1 MPQSKRS
8 EVGKRRLF
16 LENSDVKKALLG
28 RNRELAALL
37 AILQTATQSL
47 ETEKIL
53 NDTLDKS
60 LEILDFDVGYIRTL
74 DPEKKNL
81 IVRVARGLASPEFL
95 STSFS
100 LDSPDPIVGKTVFKT
115 QKPYIGADIRKDP
128 MFQARTMEKE
138 GVISLAMV
146 PIVSKQ
152 RSMGFIAVGSK
163 KLHKF
168 TQREVRLLLAFSS
181 QLGSALENAQLYDE
195 VNKEKAY
202 IENLVD
208 NAGDAIISTD
218 VEDRILT
225 WNHGAE
231 VIFGY
236 SKEETIGQSLTIL
249 LPSHRAGELEE
260 IRDKVRLA
268 GVIRNLEVSRIRRDG
283 IIIEA
288 SLAVSPIRDKDDNVI
303 GFLHLARDI
312 TEKKRYE
319 QRLKELDQMKSAFV
333 SNVSHELRT
342 PLTAIKASADNMLDR
357 LLGDL
362 NEKQVGYLT
371 RIKSNSDRLARLI
384 NDLLD
389 LSTIEAG
396 KINLRPTNLPLVTL
410 VKEAAESLKPVA
422 TEKLI
427 NLNVVCADSGVI
439 AWADRDKVIQVLMNL
454 IGNALKF
461 TPPRGQ
467 VTVAVKKNDVAWM
480 QISVTDTGPG
490 VPGEEVNKV
499 FGRFYQIDRTGKGTG
514 LGLAISKALVEMH
527 GGKIWLESEVGKGS
541 TFCFTLPAE
550 QPFQLESPATWGVGP
565 RPSEEACKNTKRD
578 T

>member
-16 LENSDVKKALLG
+16 LENSDVKKALVG

-74 DPEKKNL
+74 DPAKKNL
-81 IVRVARGLASPEFL
+81 IVRVARGLSSPAFL
-95 STSFS
+95 STSFP
-100 LDSPDPIVGKTVFKT
+100 LDSPDPIVGKMVFKT
-115 QKPYIGADIRKDP
+115 QKPYISSDIRKDP

-138 GVISLAMV
+138 GVISVAMV
-146 PIVSKQ
+146 PIISKQ
-152 RSMGFIAVGSK
+152 RAMGFIAVGSK
-163 KLHKF
+163 RFHKF
-168 TQREVRLLLAFSS
+168 TQREIRLLLAFSS

-236 SKEETIGQSLTIL
+236 RKEETIGQSLTIL
-249 LPSHRAGELEE
+249 LPSHLGAELEE
-260 IRDKVRLA
+260 IRDKVRLK
-268 GVIRNLEVSRIRRDG
+268 GVLRNLEVRRIRKDG
-283 IIIEA
+283 MILEA

-362 NEKQVGYLT
+362 NEKQTGYLT
-371 RIKSNSDRLARLI
+371 RIKSNTDRLARLI

-396 KINLRPTNLPLVTL
+396 KINLRLMNLPLVAL
-410 VKEAAESLKPVA
+410 VKEAAESLRPVA

-427 NLNVVCADSGVI
+427 QLKVVSADPKAI

-461 TPPRGQ
+461 TPPHGT
-467 VTVAVKKNDVAWM
+467 VTVGVTKNDAAWM
-480 QISVTDTGPG
+480 QISVTDSGPG
-490 VPGEEVNKV
+490 IPAEEVSNV
-499 FGRFYQIDRTGKGTG
+499 FGRFYQIDRAGKQKTQGTG

-527 GGKIWLESEVGKGS
+527 GGKIWVESEVGKGS
-541 TFCFTLPAE
+541 VFYFTLPAE
-550 QPFQLESPATWGVGP
+550 QPSHLESP
-565 RPSEEACKNTKRD
+565 RLEESDRD
-578 T
+578 

>member
-8 EVGKRRLF
+8 EVGNRRPF
-16 LENSDVKKALLG
+16 LENSDVRKALRG

-37 AILQTATQSL
+37 AFLQTATQSL

-81 IVRVARGLASPEFL
+81 IVRVARGLSSPEFL
-95 STSFS
+95 STSFP

-115 QKPYIGADIRKDP
+115 QKPYIGTDIRKDP

-138 GVISLAMV
+138 GVISVAMI

-152 RSMGFIAVGSK
+152 RSMGFLAVGSK

-168 TQREVRLLLAFSS
+168 SEREVRLLLAFSS

-236 SKEETIGQSLTIL
+236 NKEETIGQSLTIL
-249 LPSHRAGELEE
+249 LPSRRAEELVE
-260 IRDKVRLA
+260 IRDKVRLT
-268 GVIRNLEVSRIRRDG
+268 GVIRNLEVRRIRKDG
-283 IIIEA
+283 IVIET

-319 QRLKELDQMKSAFV
+319 HRLKELDQMKSAFV

-362 NEKQVGYLT
+362 NEKQAGYIT

-396 KINLRPTNLPLVTL
+396 KINLRPTNLPMVTL
-410 VKEAAESLKPVA
+410 VKEAAESLRPMA

-427 NLNVVCADSGVI
+427 DLKVVCLDPELI

-454 IGNALKF
+454 MGNALKF
-461 TPPRGQ
+461 TPPRGT
-467 VTVAVKKNDVAWM
+467 VTVVVTKNDASWT

-490 VPGEEVNKV
+490 VPVEEVNKV
-499 FGRFYQIDRTGKGTG
+499 FARFYQVDRTGKGTG

-527 GGKIWLESEVGKGS
+527 GGKIWVESEVGQGS

-550 QPFQLESPATWGVGP
+550 QPFQLESPAT
-565 RPSEEACKNTKRD
+565 
-578 T
+578 

>member
-1 MPQSKRS
+1 MRNSCRNPKRS
-8 EVGKRRLF
+8 EVNKRRAF
-16 LENSDVKKALLG
+16 LEDADVKKALLG
-28 RNRELAALL
+28 RTRELAALL
-37 AILQTATQSL
+37 AISQTATQSL

-74 DPEKKNL
+74 DPGKKNL
-81 IVRVARGLASPEFL
+81 IVRVARGLSSPEFL
-95 STSFS
+95 STSFP

-115 QKPYIGADIRKDP
+115 QKPYIGTDIRKDP

-152 RSMGFIAVGSK
+152 RAMGFIAVGSK

-168 TQREVRLLLAFSS
+168 TQREVRLLVAFSS

-236 SKEETIGQSLTIL
+236 SKEETVGQSLTIL

-260 IRDKVRLA
+260 IRDKVRLT
-268 GVIRNLEVSRIRRDG
+268 GVIRNLEVRRIRKDG

-303 GFLHLARDI
+303 GFLHLARDV

-319 QRLKELDQMKSAFV
+319 QRLKELDKMKSAFV

-357 LLGDL
+357 LIGDL
-362 NEKQVGYLT
+362 NGKQVGYLT

-396 KINLRPTNLPLVTL
+396 KIDLRPANLPLITL
-410 VKEAAESLKPVA
+410 VKEAAESLRPVA
-422 TEKLI
+422 AEKLI
-427 NLNVVCADSGVI
+427 DLTVMSVDPRVI

-461 TPPRGQ
+461 TPTRGK
-467 VTVAVKKNDVAWM
+467 VTIAVAKNSAAWM

-490 VPGEEVNKV
+490 IPAKEVNKV
-499 FGRFYQIDRTGKGTG
+499 FGRFYQIGQAGAQKTHGTG

-527 GGKIWLESEVGKGS
+527 GGKIWVKSEAGKGS
-541 TFCFTLPAE
+541 TFSFTLPAE
-550 QPFQLESPATWGVGP
+550 QPFQLESPAT
-565 RPSEEACKNTKRD
+565 
-578 T
+578 

>member
-8 EVGKRRLF
+8 EVGGRRDF
-16 LENSDVKKALLG
+16 LEDSDVKKALLG
-28 RNRELAALL
+28 RTRELAALL
-37 AILQTATQSL
+37 AISQTATQSL

-53 NDTLDKS
+53 SDTLDKS

-74 DPEKKNL
+74 DAGKKNL
-81 IVRVARGLASPEFL
+81 IVRVARGLSSPEFL
-95 STSFS
+95 STSFPM
-100 LDSPDPIVGKTVFKT
+100 DSPDPIVGKIVFKT
-115 QKPYIGADIRKDP
+115 QKPYIGTDIRKDP

-152 RSMGFIAVGSK
+152 RAMGFIAVGSK

-168 TQREVRLLLAFSS
+168 TKREVRLLVAFSS

-236 SKEETIGQSLTIL
+236 SKEETVGQSLTIL

-260 IRDKVRLA
+260 IRDKVRIT
-268 GVIRNLEVSRIRRDG
+268 GVIRNLEVRRIRKDG

-303 GFLHLARDI
+303 GFLHLARDV

-319 QRLKELDQMKSAFV
+319 QRLKELDKMKSAFV

-357 LLGDL
+357 LIGDL
-362 NEKQVGYLT
+362 NAKQVGYLT

-396 KINLRPTNLPLVTL
+396 KIDLRPANIPLVTL
-410 VKEAAESLKPVA
+410 VKEAAESLRPVA
-422 TEKLI
+422 AEKLI
-427 NLNVVCADSGVI
+427 NLTVMSADPGVI

-461 TPPRGQ
+461 TPTRGE
-467 VTVAVKKNDVAWM
+467 VTVAVAKNSAAWM

-490 VPGEEVNKV
+490 IPAEEVNKV
-499 FGRFYQIDRTGKGTG
+499 FGRFYQIGQAGTQKTQGTG

-527 GGKIWLESEVGKGS
+527 GGKIWVESEAGKGS
-541 TFCFTLPAE
+541 TFSFTLPAE
-550 QPFQLESPATWGVGP
+550 QPFQLESPAT
-565 RPSEEACKNTKRD
+565 
-578 T
+578 

>member
-8 EVGKRRLF
+8 EVNKRRAF
-16 LENSDVKKALLG
+16 LEDADVKKALLG
-28 RNRELAALL
+28 RTREMAALL
-37 AILQTATQSL
+37 AISQTATQSL

-81 IVRVARGLASPEFL
+81 IVRVARGLSSPEFL
-95 STSFS
+95 STSFP
-100 LDSPDPIVGKTVFKT
+100 LDSPDPIVGKIVFKT
-115 QKPYIGADIRKDP
+115 QKPYIGTDIRKDP

-138 GVISLAMV
+138 GVISLVMV

-152 RSMGFIAVGSK
+152 RAMGFIAVGSK

-168 TQREVRLLLAFSS
+168 TKREVRLLVAFSS

-218 VEDRILT
+218 IADRILT

-236 SKEETIGQSLTIL
+236 SKEETVGQSLTIL
-249 LPSHRAGELEE
+249 LPTHRAGELEE
-260 IRDKVRLA
+260 IRDKVRLT
-268 GVIRNLEVSRIRRDG
+268 GVIRNLEVRRIKKDG

-303 GFLHLARDI
+303 GFLHLARDV

-319 QRLKELDQMKSAFV
+319 QRLKELDKMKSAFV

-357 LLGDL
+357 LIGDL
-362 NEKQVGYLT
+362 NGKQVGYLT

-396 KINLRPTNLPLVTL
+396 KIDLRPTNLPLVTL

-422 TEKLI
+422 AEKLI
-427 NLNVVCADSGVI
+427 NLTVMSADPGVI

-461 TPPRGQ
+461 TPTRGK
-467 VTVAVKKNDVAWM
+467 VTIAVAKNSAAWM

-490 VPGEEVNKV
+490 IPAEEVNKV
-499 FGRFYQIDRTGKGTG
+499 FGRFYQIGQAGTPKTQGTG

-527 GGKIWLESEVGKGS
+527 GGKIWVESEAGKGS
-541 TFCFTLPAE
+541 TFSFTLPAE
-550 QPFQLESPATWGVGP
+550 QPFQLESPAT
-565 RPSEEACKNTKRD
+565 
-578 T
+578 

>member
-8 EVGKRRLF
+8 EVNRRRAF
-16 LENSDVKKALLG
+16 LEDADVKKALLG
-28 RNRELAALL
+28 RTRELAALL
-37 AILQTATQSL
+37 AISQTATQSL

-81 IVRVARGLASPEFL
+81 IVRVARGLSSPEFL
-95 STSFS
+95 STSFP
-100 LDSPDPIVGKTVFKT
+100 LDSPDPIVGKIVFKT
-115 QKPYIGADIRKDP
+115 QKPYIGTDIRKDP

-138 GVISLAMV
+138 GVISLVMV

-152 RSMGFIAVGSK
+152 RAMGFIAVGSK

-168 TQREVRLLLAFSS
+168 TKREVRLLVAFSS

-218 VEDRILT
+218 VGDRILT

-236 SKEETIGQSLTIL
+236 SKEETVGQSLTIL

-260 IRDKVRLA
+260 IRDKVRLT
-268 GVIRNLEVSRIRRDG
+268 GVIRNLEVRRIKKDG

-303 GFLHLARDI
+303 GFLHLARDV

-319 QRLKELDQMKSAFV
+319 QRLKELDKMKSAFV

-357 LLGDL
+357 LIGDL
-362 NEKQVGYLT
+362 NGKQVGYLT

-396 KINLRPTNLPLVTL
+396 KIDLRPTNLPLVTL
-410 VKEAAESLKPVA
+410 VKEAAESLRPVA
-422 TEKLI
+422 AEKLI
-427 NLNVVCADSGVI
+427 NLTVMSADPGVI

-461 TPPRGQ
+461 TPARGK
-467 VTVAVKKNDVAWM
+467 VTIAVAKNSAAWM

-490 VPGEEVNKV
+490 IPAEEVNKV
-499 FGRFYQIDRTGKGTG
+499 FGRFYQIGQAGTQKTQGTG

-527 GGKIWLESEVGKGS
+527 GGKIWVESEAGKGS
-541 TFCFTLPAE
+541 TFSFTLPAE
-550 QPFQLESPATWGVGP
+550 QPFQLESPAT
-565 RPSEEACKNTKRD
+565 
-578 T
+578 

>member
-8 EVGKRRLF
+8 EVDGRRAF
-16 LENSDVKKALLG
+16 LEDSDVKKALLG
-28 RNRELAALL
+28 RTRELAALL
-37 AILQTATQSL
+37 AISQTATQSL

-53 NDTLDKS
+53 SDTLDKS

-74 DPEKKNL
+74 DAGKKNL
-81 IVRVARGLASPEFL
+81 IVRVARGLSSPEFL
-95 STSFS
+95 STSFPM
-100 LDSPDPIVGKTVFKT
+100 DSPDPIVGKIVFKT
-115 QKPYIGADIRKDP
+115 QKPYIGTDIRKDP

-152 RSMGFIAVGSK
+152 RAMGFIAVGSK

-168 TQREVRLLLAFSS
+168 TKREVRLLVAFSS

-236 SKEETIGQSLTIL
+236 SKEETVGQSLTIL

-260 IRDKVRLA
+260 IRDKVQIT
-268 GVIRNLEVSRIRRDG
+268 GVIRNLEVRRIRKDG

-303 GFLHLARDI
+303 GFLHLARDV

-319 QRLKELDQMKSAFV
+319 QRLKELDKMKSAFV

-357 LLGDL
+357 LIGDL
-362 NEKQVGYLT
+362 NAKQVGYLT

-396 KINLRPTNLPLVTL
+396 KIDLRPANIPLVTL
-410 VKEAAESLKPVA
+410 VKEAAESLRPVTA
-422 TEKLI
+422 EKLI
-427 NLNVVCADSGVI
+427 NLTVMSADPGVI

-461 TPPRGQ
+461 TPTRGE
-467 VTVAVKKNDVAWM
+467 VTVAVAKNSAAWM

-490 VPGEEVNKV
+490 IPAEEVNKV
-499 FGRFYQIDRTGKGTG
+499 FGRFYQIGQAGTQKTQGTG

-527 GGKIWLESEVGKGS
+527 GGKIWVESEAGKGS
-541 TFCFTLPAE
+541 TFSFTLPAE
-550 QPFQLESPATWGVGP
+550 QPFQLESPAT
-565 RPSEEACKNTKRD
+565 
-578 T
+578 

>member
-8 EVGKRRLF
+8 EVDRRRAF
-16 LENSDVKKALLG
+16 LEDLDVKKALLG
-28 RNRELAALL
+28 RTRELAALL
-37 AILQTATQSL
+37 AISQTATQSL

-74 DPEKKNL
+74 DAEKKNL
-81 IVRVARGLASPEFL
+81 IVRVARGLSSPEFL
-95 STSFS
+95 STSFP
-100 LDSPDPIVGKTVFKT
+100 LDSPDPIVGKIVFKT

-152 RSMGFIAVGSK
+152 RAMGFIAVGSK
-163 KLHKF
+163 KFHKF
-168 TQREVRLLLAFSS
+168 TKREVRLLVAFSS

-236 SKEETIGQSLTIL
+236 SKEETVGQSLTIL

-260 IRDKVRLA
+260 IRDKVRLT
-268 GVIRNLEVSRIRRDG
+268 GVIRNLEVRRIRKDG

-303 GFLHLARDI
+303 GFLHLARDV

-319 QRLKELDQMKSAFV
+319 QRLKELDKMKSAFV

-357 LLGDL
+357 LIGDL
-362 NEKQVGYLT
+362 NGKQVGYLT

-396 KINLRPTNLPLVTL
+396 KIDLRPTKLSLVTL
-410 VKEAAESLKPVA
+410 VKEAAESLRPVA

-427 NLNVVCADSGVI
+427 NLTVMSADPGVI
-439 AWADRDKVIQVLMNL
+439 AWADRDKVIQELMNL

-461 TPPRGQ
+461 TPTRGK
-467 VTVAVKKNDVAWM
+467 VTIAVAKDSAAWM

-490 VPGEEVNKV
+490 IPAEEVNKV
-499 FGRFYQIDRTGKGTG
+499 FGRFYQIGQAGTQKTQGTG

-527 GGKIWLESEVGKGS
+527 GGKIWVESEAGKGS
-541 TFCFTLPAE
+541 TFFFTLPAE
-550 QPFQLESPATWGVGP
+550 QPFQLESPAT
-565 RPSEEACKNTKRD
+565 
-578 T
+578 

>member
-8 EVGKRRLF
+8 EVDRRRAF
-16 LENSDVKKALLG
+16 LEDLDVKKALLG
-28 RNRELAALL
+28 RTRELAALL
-37 AILQTATQSL
+37 AISQTATQSL

-74 DPEKKNL
+74 DPGKKNL
-81 IVRVARGLASPEFL
+81 IVRVARGLSSPEFL
-95 STSFS
+95 STSFP

-115 QKPYIGADIRKDP
+115 QKPYIGTDIRKDP

-152 RSMGFIAVGSK
+152 RAMGFIAVGSK
-163 KLHKF
+163 KFHKF
-168 TQREVRLLLAFSS
+168 TKREVRLLVAFSS

-218 VEDRILT
+218 IEDRILT

-236 SKEETIGQSLTIL
+236 SKEETVGQSLTIL
-249 LPSHRAGELEE
+249 LPSHRAGELDE
-260 IRDKVRLA
+260 IRDKVRLT
-268 GVIRNLEVSRIRRDG
+268 GVIRNLEVRRIRKDG

-303 GFLHLARDI
+303 GFLHLARDV

-319 QRLKELDQMKSAFV
+319 QRLKELDKMKSAFV

-357 LLGDL
+357 LIGDL
-362 NEKQVGYLT
+362 NGKQVGYLT

-396 KINLRPTNLPLVTL
+396 KIDLRPTKLSLVTL
-410 VKEAAESLKPVA
+410 VKEAAESLRPVA

-427 NLNVVCADSGVI
+427 NLTVMSADPGVI

-461 TPPRGQ
+461 TPTRGK
-467 VTVAVKKNDVAWM
+467 VTIAVAKDSAAWM

-490 VPGEEVNKV
+490 IPAEEVNKV
-499 FGRFYQIDRTGKGTG
+499 FGRFYQIGQAGTQKTQGTG

-527 GGKIWLESEVGKGS
+527 GGKIWVESEAGKGS
-541 TFCFTLPAE
+541 TFSFTLPAE
-550 QPFQLESPATWGVGP
+550 QPFQLESPAT
-565 RPSEEACKNTKRD
+565 
-578 T
+578 

>member
-1 MPQSKRS
+1 MDK
-8 EVGKRRLF
+8 GKLF
-16 LENSDVKKALLG
+16 LEDSGVKKELRG
-28 RNRELAALL
+28 RTRELAALL
-37 AILQTATQSL
+37 AISQTATQSL
-47 ETEKIL
+47 ETDKIL

-81 IVRVARGLASPEFL
+81 IVRVARNLSSPEFL
-95 STSFS
+95 STTFP
-100 LDSPDPIVGKTVFKT
+100 LDSPDPIVGKIVFKT
-115 QKPYIGADIRKDP
+115 QKPYVGTDIRKDP

-152 RSMGFIAVGSK
+152 RAMGFIAVGSK

-168 TQREVRLLLAFSS
+168 TKREVRLLVAFSS

-236 SKEETIGQSLTIL
+236 SKEETVGQSLTIL

-260 IRDKVRLA
+260 IRDKVRLT
-268 GVIRNLEVSRIRRDG
+268 GVIRNLEVRRIRKDG

-303 GFLHLARDI
+303 GFLHLARDV

-319 QRLKELDQMKSAFV
+319 ERLKELDKMKSAFV

-357 LLGDL
+357 LIGDL
-362 NEKQVGYLT
+362 NGKQVGYLT

-396 KINLRPTNLPLVTL
+396 KIDLRPTNLPLVTL
-410 VKEAAESLKPVA
+410 VKEAAESLRPVA
-422 TEKLI
+422 AEKLI
-427 NLNVVCADSGVI
+427 NLTVMSAEPGVI

-461 TPPRGQ
+461 TPAGGK
-467 VTVAVKKNDVAWM
+467 VAITVAKNSAAWM
-480 QISVTDTGPG
+480 QISVIDTGPG
-490 VPGEEVNKV
+490 IPAEEVNKV
-499 FGRFYQIDRTGKGTG
+499 FGRFYQIGQAGTQKTQGTG

-527 GGKIWLESEVGKGS
+527 GGKIWAESEPGKGS
-541 TFCFTLPAE
+541 TFSFTLPAE
-550 QPFQLESPATWGVGP
+550 QPFQLESPAT
-565 RPSEEACKNTKRD
+565 
-578 T
+578 

>member
-1 MPQSKRS
+1 MDKR
-8 EVGKRRLF
+8 KLF
-16 LENSDVKKALLG
+16 LEDSDVKKKLLG
-28 RNRELAALL
+28 RSRELAALL
-37 AILQTATQSL
+37 AISQTATQSL

-81 IVRVARGLASPEFL
+81 IVRVARGLSSPEFL
-95 STSFS
+95 STSFP
-100 LDSPDPIVGKTVFKT
+100 LDSPDPIVGKMVFKT
-115 QKPYIGADIRKDP
+115 QEPYISTDIRKDL
-128 MFQARTMEKE
+128 MFKARTMEKE

-152 RSMGFIAVGSK
+152 RAMGFIAVGSK
-163 KLHKF
+163 KFHKF
-168 TQREVRLLLAFSS
+168 TKREVRLLLAFSS
-181 QLGSALENAQLYDE
+181 QLGGALENAQLYDE
-195 VNKEKAY
+195 VNKGKAY
-202 IENLVD
+202 IENLVE

-231 VIFGY
+231 IIFGY
-236 SKEETIGQSLTIL
+236 SKEETVGQSLTIL
-249 LPSHRAGELEE
+249 LPSHRAGELQE
-260 IRDKVRLA
+260 IRDKVRLTGA
-268 GVIRNLEVSRIRRDG
+268 TRNLEVRRIRRDG

-303 GFLHLARDI
+303 GFLHLARDV

-319 QRLKELDQMKSAFV
+319 QRLRELDKMKSVFV

-357 LLGDL
+357 LIGDL

-371 RIKSNSDRLARLI
+371 RIKSNTDRLARLI

-389 LSTIEAG
+389 LSMIEAG
-396 KINLRPTNLPLVTL
+396 KIDLRLTNVPLVTL
-410 VKEAAESLKPVA
+410 VKEAAESLRPVA
-422 TEKLI
+422 AEKLI
-427 NLNVVCADSGVI
+427 NLEVVSADPGVI

-461 TPPRGQ
+461 TPPRGK
-467 VTVAVKKNDVAWM
+467 VTVAVAKNAAAWM
-480 QISVTDTGPG
+480 QISVADSGPG
-490 VPGEEVNKV
+490 LPAEEVNKV
-499 FGRFYQIDRTGKGTG
+499 FGRFYQIGQAGKQKTQGTG

-527 GGKIWLESEVGKGS
+527 GGNIWVKSEAGIGS

-550 QPFQLESPATWGVGP
+550 QPFQLESPAT
-565 RPSEEACKNTKRD
+565 
-578 T
+578 

>member
-8 EVGKRRLF
+8 EVNKRRAF
-16 LENSDVKKALLG
+16 LEDADVKKALLG
-28 RNRELAALL
+28 RTREMAALL
-37 AILQTATQSL
+37 AISQTATQSL

-81 IVRVARGLASPEFL
+81 IVRVARGLSSPEFL
-95 STSFS
+95 STSFP
-100 LDSPDPIVGKTVFKT
+100 LDSPDPIVGKIVFKT
-115 QKPYIGADIRKDP
+115 QKPYIGTDIRKDP

-138 GVISLAMV
+138 GVISLVMV

-152 RSMGFIAVGSK
+152 RAMGFIAVGSK

-168 TQREVRLLLAFSS
+168 TKREVRLLVAFSS

-218 VEDRILT
+218 VADRILT

-236 SKEETIGQSLTIL
+236 SKEETVGQSLTIL
-249 LPSHRAGELEE
+249 LPTHRAGELEE
-260 IRDKVRLA
+260 IRDKVRLT
-268 GVIRNLEVSRIRRDG
+268 GVIRNLEVRRIKKDG

-303 GFLHLARDI
+303 GFLHLARDV

-319 QRLKELDQMKSAFV
+319 QRLKELDKMKSAFV

-357 LLGDL
+357 LIGDL
-362 NEKQVGYLT
+362 NGKQVGYLT

-396 KINLRPTNLPLVTL
+396 KIDLRPTNLPLVTL

-422 TEKLI
+422 AEKLI
-427 NLNVVCADSGVI
+427 NLTVMSADPGVI

-461 TPPRGQ
+461 TPTRGK
-467 VTVAVKKNDVAWM
+467 VTIAVAKNSAAWM

-490 VPGEEVNKV
+490 IPAEEVNKV
-499 FGRFYQIDRTGKGTG
+499 FGRFYQIGQAGTPKTQGTG

-527 GGKIWLESEVGKGS
+527 GGKIWVESEAGKGS
-541 TFCFTLPAE
+541 TFSFTLPAE
-550 QPFQLESPATWGVGP
+550 QPFQLESPAT
-565 RPSEEACKNTKRD
+565 
-578 T
+578 

>member
-1 MPQSKRS
+1 MAQSKRS
-8 EVGKRRLF
+8 EVDQRRFF
-16 LENSDVKKALLG
+16 LENSNVRKALRG

-37 AILQTATQSL
+37 AFLQTATQSL

-81 IVRVARGLASPEFL
+81 IVRVARGLSSAEFL
-95 STSFS
+95 STSFP
-100 LDSPDPIVGKTVFKT
+100 LESPDPIVGKTVFKT
-115 QKPYIGADIRKDP
+115 QKPYIGTDIRKDP

-138 GVISLAMV
+138 GVISVAMI

-152 RSMGFIAVGSK
+152 RSMGFLAVGSK

-168 TQREVRLLLAFSS
+168 TGREVRLLLAFSS

-218 VEDRILT
+218 IEDRILT

-236 SKEETIGQSLTIL
+236 SKEETIGQRLTIL
-249 LPSHRAGELEE
+249 LPSRRAEELKE
-260 IRDKVRLA
+260 IRDKVRLT
-268 GVIRNLEVSRIRRDG
+268 GVIRNLEVRRIRKDG
-283 IIIEA
+283 NVIET
-288 SLAVSPIRDKDDNVI
+288 SLAVSPIRDQDDHVI

-319 QRLKELDQMKSAFV
+319 HRLKELDQMKSAFV

-362 NEKQVGYLT
+362 NEKQAGYLT

-396 KINLRPTNLPLVTL
+396 KINLRPASLSLVTL
-410 VKEAAESLKPVA
+410 VKEAAESLRPVA
-422 TEKLI
+422 TEKFIDLK
-427 NLNVVCADSGVI
+427 VVCADPEVV
-439 AWADRDKVIQVLMNL
+439 AWGDRDKVIQVLMNL

-461 TPPRGQ
+461 TPPAGT
-467 VTVAVKKNDVAWM
+467 VTVAVARNDASWA
-480 QISVTDTGPG
+480 QISVIDTGPG
-490 VPGEEVNKV
+490 VPVEEVNKV
-499 FGRFYQIDRTGKGTG
+499 FGRFYQVGRTGKGTG

-527 GGKIWLESEVGKGS
+527 GGKIWVESEPGQGS
-541 TFCFTLPAE
+541 TFSFTLPAA
-550 QPFQLESPATWGVGP
+550 QPFQLESLAT
-565 RPSEEACKNTKRD
+565 
-578 T
+578 

>member
-8 EVGKRRLF
+8 EVDGRRAF
-16 LENSDVKKALLG
+16 LEDSDVKKALLG
-28 RNRELAALL
+28 RTRELAALL
-37 AILQTATQSL
+37 AISQTATQSL

-53 NDTLDKS
+53 SDTLDKS

-74 DPEKKNL
+74 DAGKKNL
-81 IVRVARGLASPEFL
+81 IVRVARGLSSPEFL
-95 STSFS
+95 STSFPM
-100 LDSPDPIVGKTVFKT
+100 DSPDPIVGKIVFKT
-115 QKPYIGADIRKDP
+115 QKPYIGTDIRKDP

-152 RSMGFIAVGSK
+152 RAMGFIAVGSK

-168 TQREVRLLLAFSS
+168 TKREVRLLVAFSS

-236 SKEETIGQSLTIL
+236 SKEETVGQSLTIL

-260 IRDKVRLA
+260 IRDKVRIT
-268 GVIRNLEVSRIRRDG
+268 GVIRNLEVRRIRKDG

-303 GFLHLARDI
+303 GFLHLARDV

-319 QRLKELDQMKSAFV
+319 QRLKELDKMKSAFV

-357 LLGDL
+357 LIGDL
-362 NEKQVGYLT
+362 NAKQVGYLT

-396 KINLRPTNLPLVTL
+396 KIDLRPANLPLVTL
-410 VKEAAESLKPVA
+410 VKEAAESLRPVA
-422 TEKLI
+422 AEKLI
-427 NLNVVCADSGVI
+427 NLTVMSADPGVI

-461 TPPRGQ
+461 TPTRGE
-467 VTVAVKKNDVAWM
+467 VTVAVAKNSAAWM

-490 VPGEEVNKV
+490 IPAEEVNKV
-499 FGRFYQIDRTGKGTG
+499 FGRFYQIGQAGTQKTQGTG

-527 GGKIWLESEVGKGS
+527 GGKIWVESEAGKGS
-541 TFCFTLPAE
+541 TFSFTLPAE
-550 QPFQLESPATWGVGP
+550 QPFQLESPAT
-565 RPSEEACKNTKRD
+565 
-578 T
+578 

>member
-1 MPQSKRS
+1 MPQSKPS
-8 EVGKRRLF
+8 EAGKRKLF
-16 LENSDVKKALLG
+16 FENSDVKKALVG

-81 IVRVARGLASPEFL
+81 IVRVARGLSSPEFL
-95 STSFS
+95 STSFP
-100 LDSPDPIVGKTVFKT
+100 LDSPDPIVGKMVFKT
-115 QKPYIGADIRKDP
+115 QKPYVGSDIRKDP
-128 MFQARTMEKE
+128 MFVARTMEKE
-138 GVISLAMV
+138 GVISVAMI

-152 RSMGFIAVGSK
+152 RAMGFIAVGSK
-163 KLHKF
+163 KFHKF
-168 TQREVRLLLAFSS
+168 TKREIRLLSAFSS

-236 SKEETIGQSLTIL
+236 SKEETIGQSLAIL
-249 LPSHRAGELEE
+249 LTSRLKAELEE
-260 IRDKVRLA
+260 IRDKVRLT
-268 GVIRNLEVSRIRRDG
+268 GVLRNLEVRRMRKDG
-283 IIIEA
+283 MIIET

-371 RIKSNSDRLARLI
+371 RIKSNTDRLARLI

-396 KINLRPTNLPLVTL
+396 KINLRLMNLPLVAL
-410 VKEAAESLKPVA
+410 VREATESLRPVA

-427 NLNVVCADSGVI
+427 HLKVVSADPRAI

-461 TPPRGQ
+461 TPLRGK
-467 VTVAVKKNDVAWM
+467 VTVAVTRNDPAWM
-480 QISVTDTGPG
+480 QISVADSGPG
-490 VPGEEVNKV
+490 IPVEEVNNV
-499 FGRFYQIDRTGKGTG
+499 FGRFYQIDQAGKQKTQGTG

-527 GGKIWLESEVGKGS
+527 GGKIWVESELGKGS
-541 TFCFTLPAE
+541 AFCFTVPAE
-550 QPFQLESPATWGVGP
+550 QPFQLESPVT
-565 RPSEEACKNTKRD
+565 
-578 T
+578 

>member
-8 EVGKRRLF
+8 EVDGRRAF
-16 LENSDVKKALLG
+16 LEDSDVKKALLG
-28 RNRELAALL
+28 RTRELAALL
-37 AILQTATQSL
+37 AISQTATQSL

-53 NDTLDKS
+53 SDTLDKS

-74 DPEKKNL
+74 DAGKKNL
-81 IVRVARGLASPEFL
+81 IVRVARGLSSPEFL
-95 STSFS
+95 STSFPM
-100 LDSPDPIVGKTVFKT
+100 DSPDPIVGKIVFKT
-115 QKPYIGADIRKDP
+115 QKPYIGTDIRKDP

-152 RSMGFIAVGSK
+152 RAMGFIAVGSK
-163 KLHKF
+163 KFHKF
-168 TQREVRLLLAFSS
+168 TKREVRLLVAFSS

-236 SKEETIGQSLTIL
+236 SKEETVGQSLTIL

-260 IRDKVRLA
+260 IRDKVRIT
-268 GVIRNLEVSRIRRDG
+268 GVIRNLEVRRIRKDG

-303 GFLHLARDI
+303 GFLHLARDV

-319 QRLKELDQMKSAFV
+319 QRLKELDKMKSAFV

-342 PLTAIKASADNMLDR
+342 PLTSIKASADNMLDR
-357 LLGDL
+357 LIGDL
-362 NEKQVGYLT
+362 NAKQVGYLT

-396 KINLRPTNLPLVTL
+396 KIDLRPANLPLVTL
-410 VKEAAESLKPVA
+410 VKEAAESLRPVA
-422 TEKLI
+422 AEKLI
-427 NLNVVCADSGVI
+427 NLTVMSADPGVI

-461 TPPRGQ
+461 TPTRGE
-467 VTVAVKKNDVAWM
+467 VTVAVAKNSAAWM

-490 VPGEEVNKV
+490 IPAEEVNKV
-499 FGRFYQIDRTGKGTG
+499 FGRFYQIGQAGTQKTQGTG

-527 GGKIWLESEVGKGS
+527 GGKIWVESEAGKGS
-541 TFCFTLPAE
+541 TFSFTLPAG
-550 QPFQLESPATWGVGP
+550 QPFQLESPAT
-565 RPSEEACKNTKRD
+565 
-578 T
+578 

>member
-8 EVGKRRLF
+8 EVDRRRAF
-16 LENSDVKKALLG
+16 LEDLDVKKALLG
-28 RNRELAALL
+28 RTRELAALL
-37 AILQTATQSL
+37 AISQTATQSL

-74 DPEKKNL
+74 DAGKKNL
-81 IVRVARGLASPEFL
+81 IVRVARGLSSPEFL
-95 STSFS
+95 STSFP

-115 QKPYIGADIRKDP
+115 QKPYIGTDIRKDP

-152 RSMGFIAVGSK
+152 RAMGFIAVGSK
-163 KLHKF
+163 KFHKF
-168 TQREVRLLLAFSS
+168 TKREVRLLVAFSS

-218 VEDRILT
+218 IEDRILT

-236 SKEETIGQSLTIL
+236 SKEETVGQSLTIL
-249 LPSHRAGELEE
+249 LPSHRAGELDE
-260 IRDKVRLA
+260 IRDKVRLT
-268 GVIRNLEVSRIRRDG
+268 GVIRNLEVRRIRKDG

-303 GFLHLARDI
+303 GFLHLARDV

-319 QRLKELDQMKSAFV
+319 QRLKELDKMKSAFV

-357 LLGDL
+357 LIGDL
-362 NEKQVGYLT
+362 NGKQVGYLT

-396 KINLRPTNLPLVTL
+396 KIDLRPTKLSLVTL
-410 VKEAAESLKPVA
+410 VKEAAESLRPVA

-427 NLNVVCADSGVI
+427 NLTVMSADPGVI

-461 TPPRGQ
+461 TPTRGK
-467 VTVAVKKNDVAWM
+467 VTIAVAKDSAAWM

-490 VPGEEVNKV
+490 IPAEEVNKV
-499 FGRFYQIDRTGKGTG
+499 FGRFYQIGQAGTQKTQGTG

-527 GGKIWLESEVGKGS
+527 GGKIWVESEAGKGS
-541 TFCFTLPAE
+541 TFSFTLPAE
-550 QPFQLESPATWGVGP
+550 QPFQLESPAT
-565 RPSEEACKNTKRD
+565 
-578 T
+578 

>member
-1 MPQSKRS
+1 MPQSIRS
-8 EVGKRRLF
+8 EVDRRRAL
-16 LENSDVKKALLG
+16 LEDLDVKKALLG
-28 RNRELAALL
+28 RTRELAALL
-37 AILQTATQSL
+37 AISQTATQSL
-47 ETEKIL
+47 ETDKIL

-74 DPEKKNL
+74 DAEKKNL
-81 IVRVARGLASPEFL
+81 IVRVARGLSSPEFL
-95 STSFS
+95 STSFPM
-100 LDSPDPIVGKTVFKT
+100 DSPDPIVGKIVFKT
-115 QKPYIGADIRKDP
+115 QKPYIGTDIRKDP

-152 RSMGFIAVGSK
+152 RAMGFIAVGSK

-168 TQREVRLLLAFSS
+168 TKREVRLLVAFSS

-236 SKEETIGQSLTIL
+236 SREETVGQSLTIL
-249 LPSHRAGELEE
+249 LPAQRTGELEE
-260 IRDKVRLA
+260 IRDKVRLT
-268 GVIRNLEVSRIRRDG
+268 GVIRNLEVRRIRKDG

-303 GFLHLARDI
+303 GFLHLARDV

-319 QRLKELDQMKSAFV
+319 QRLKELDKMKSAFV

-357 LLGDL
+357 LIGDL
-362 NEKQVGYLT
+362 NGKQVGYLT

-396 KINLRPTNLPLVTL
+396 KIDLRPANLPLVTL
-410 VKEAAESLKPVA
+410 VKEAAESLRPMA
-422 TEKLI
+422 AEKLI
-427 NLNVVCADSGVI
+427 NLTVMSADPGII
-439 AWADRDKVIQVLMNL
+439 AWADRDKVVQVLMNL

-461 TPPRGQ
+461 TPTGGK
-467 VTVAVKKNDVAWM
+467 VTIAVTKNSAAWM

-490 VPGEEVNKV
+490 IPAEEVNKV
-499 FGRFYQIDRTGKGTG
+499 FARFYQIGQAGTQKTQGTG

-527 GGKIWLESEVGKGS
+527 GGKIWVESEAGKGS
-541 TFCFTLPAE
+541 IFSFTLPAE
-550 QPFQLESPATWGVGP
+550 QPFQLESPAI
-565 RPSEEACKNTKRD
+565 
-578 T
+578 

>member
-8 EVGKRRLF
+8 EVNKRRAF
-16 LENSDVKKALLG
+16 LEDADVKKALLG
-28 RNRELAALL
+28 RTRELAALL
-37 AILQTATQSL
+37 AISQTATQSL

-81 IVRVARGLASPEFL
+81 IVRVARGLSSPEFL
-95 STSFS
+95 STSFP
-100 LDSPDPIVGKTVFKT
+100 LDSPDPIVGKIVFKT
-115 QKPYIGADIRKDP
+115 QKPYIGTDIRKDP

-138 GVISLAMV
+138 GVISLVMV

-152 RSMGFIAVGSK
+152 RAMGFIAVGSK

-168 TQREVRLLLAFSS
+168 TKREVRLLVAFSS

-218 VEDRILT
+218 VADRILT

-236 SKEETIGQSLTIL
+236 SKEETVGQSLTIL

-260 IRDKVRLA
+260 IRDKVRLT
-268 GVIRNLEVSRIRRDG
+268 GVIRNLEVRRIKKDG

-303 GFLHLARDI
+303 GFLHLARDV

-319 QRLKELDQMKSAFV
+319 QRLKELDKMKSAFV

-357 LLGDL
+357 LIGDL
-362 NEKQVGYLT
+362 NGKQVGYLT

-396 KINLRPTNLPLVTL
+396 KIDLRPTYLPLVTL

-422 TEKLI
+422 AEKLI
-427 NLNVVCADSGVI
+427 NLTVMSADPGVI

-461 TPPRGQ
+461 TPTRGK
-467 VTVAVKKNDVAWM
+467 VTIAVAKNSAAWM

-490 VPGEEVNKV
+490 IPAEEVNKV
-499 FGRFYQIDRTGKGTG
+499 FGRFYQIGQAGTPKTQGTG

-527 GGKIWLESEVGKGS
+527 GGKIWVESEAGKGS
-541 TFCFTLPAE
+541 TFSFTLPAE
-550 QPFQLESPATWGVGP
+550 QPFQLESPAT
-565 RPSEEACKNTKRD
+565 
-578 T
+578 

>member
-8 EVGKRRLF
+8 EVDRRRAL
-16 LENSDVKKALLG
+16 LEDLDVKKALLG
-28 RNRELAALL
+28 RTRELAALL
-37 AILQTATQSL
+37 AISQTATQSL
-47 ETEKIL
+47 ETDKIL

-74 DPEKKNL
+74 DAEKKNL
-81 IVRVARGLASPEFL
+81 IVRVARGLSSPEFL
-95 STSFS
+95 STSFPM
-100 LDSPDPIVGKTVFKT
+100 DSPDPIVGKIVFKT
-115 QKPYIGADIRKDP
+115 QKPYIGTDIRKDP

-152 RSMGFIAVGSK
+152 RAMGFIAVGSK

-168 TQREVRLLLAFSS
+168 TKREVRLLVAFSS

-236 SKEETIGQSLTIL
+236 SREETVGQSLTIL
-249 LPSHRAGELEE
+249 LPAQRTGELEE
-260 IRDKVRLA
+260 IRDKVRLT
-268 GVIRNLEVSRIRRDG
+268 GVIRNLEVRRIRKDG

-303 GFLHLARDI
+303 GFLHLARDV

-319 QRLKELDQMKSAFV
+319 QRLKELDKMKSAFV

-357 LLGDL
+357 LIGDL
-362 NEKQVGYLT
+362 NGKQVGYLT

-396 KINLRPTNLPLVTL
+396 KIDLRPANLPLVTL
-410 VKEAAESLKPVA
+410 VKEAAESLRPVA
-422 TEKLI
+422 AEKLI
-427 NLNVVCADSGVI
+427 NLTVMSADPGII
-439 AWADRDKVIQVLMNL
+439 AWADRDKVVQVLMNL

-461 TPPRGQ
+461 TPTGGK
-467 VTVAVKKNDVAWM
+467 VTIAVTKNSAAWM

-490 VPGEEVNKV
+490 IPAEEVNKV
-499 FGRFYQIDRTGKGTG
+499 FARFYQIGQAGTQKTQGTG

-527 GGKIWLESEVGKGS
+527 GGKIWVESEAGKGS
-541 TFCFTLPAE
+541 IFSFTLPAE
-550 QPFQLESPATWGVGP
+550 QPFQLESPVT
-565 RPSEEACKNTKRD
+565 
-578 T
+578 

>member
-8 EVGKRRLF
+8 EVDRRRAF
-16 LENSDVKKALLG
+16 LEDLDVKKALLG
-28 RNRELAALL
+28 RTRELAALL
-37 AILQTATQSL
+37 AISQTATQSL

-74 DPEKKNL
+74 DAEKKNL
-81 IVRVARGLASPEFL
+81 IVRVARGLSSPEFL
-95 STSFS
+95 STSFP
-100 LDSPDPIVGKTVFKT
+100 LDSPDPIVGKIVFKT

-152 RSMGFIAVGSK
+152 RAMGFIAVGSK
-163 KLHKF
+163 KFHKF
-168 TQREVRLLLAFSS
+168 TKREVRLLVAFSS

-236 SKEETIGQSLTIL
+236 SKEETVGQSLTIL

-260 IRDKVRLA
+260 IRDKVRLT
-268 GVIRNLEVSRIRRDG
+268 GVIRNLEVRRIRKDG

-303 GFLHLARDI
+303 GFLHLARDV

-319 QRLKELDQMKSAFV
+319 QRLKELDKMKSAFV

-357 LLGDL
+357 LIGDL
-362 NEKQVGYLT
+362 NGKQVGYLT

-396 KINLRPTNLPLVTL
+396 KIDLRPTKLSLVTL
-410 VKEAAESLKPVA
+410 VKEAAESLRPVA

-427 NLNVVCADSGVI
+427 NLTVMSADPGVI

-461 TPPRGQ
+461 TPTRGK
-467 VTVAVKKNDVAWM
+467 VTIAVAKDSAAWM

-490 VPGEEVNKV
+490 IPAEEVNKV
-499 FGRFYQIDRTGKGTG
+499 FGRFYQIGQAGTQKTQGTG

-527 GGKIWLESEVGKGS
+527 GGKIWVESEAGKGS
-541 TFCFTLPAE
+541 TFSFTLPAE
-550 QPFQLESPATWGVGP
+550 QPFQLESPAT
-565 RPSEEACKNTKRD
+565 
-578 T
+578 

>member
-8 EVGKRRLF
+8 EVDRRRAF
-16 LENSDVKKALLG
+16 LEDLDVKKALLG
-28 RNRELAALL
+28 RTRELAALL
-37 AILQTATQSL
+37 AISQTATQSL

-74 DPEKKNL
+74 DAEKKNL
-81 IVRVARGLASPEFL
+81 IVRVARGLSSPEFL
-95 STSFS
+95 STSFP
-100 LDSPDPIVGKTVFKT
+100 LDSPDPIVGKIVFKT

-152 RSMGFIAVGSK
+152 RAMGFIAVGSK
-163 KLHKF
+163 KFHKF
-168 TQREVRLLLAFSS
+168 TKREVRLLVAFSS

-236 SKEETIGQSLTIL
+236 SKEETVGQSLTIL

-260 IRDKVRLA
+260 IRDKVRLT
-268 GVIRNLEVSRIRRDG
+268 GVIRNLEVRRIRKDG

-303 GFLHLARDI
+303 GFLHLARDV

-319 QRLKELDQMKSAFV
+319 ERLKELDKMKSAFV

-357 LLGDL
+357 LIGDL
-362 NEKQVGYLT
+362 NGKQVGYLT

-396 KINLRPTNLPLVTL
+396 KIDLRPTKLSLVTL
-410 VKEAAESLKPVA
+410 VKEAAESLRPVA

-427 NLNVVCADSGVI
+427 NLTVMSADPGVI

-461 TPPRGQ
+461 TPTRGK
-467 VTVAVKKNDVAWM
+467 VTIAVAKDSAAWM

-490 VPGEEVNKV
+490 IPAEEVNKV
-499 FGRFYQIDRTGKGTG
+499 FGRFYQIGQAGTQKTQGTG

-527 GGKIWLESEVGKGS
+527 GGKIWVESEAGKGS
-541 TFCFTLPAE
+541 TFFFTLPAE
-550 QPFQLESPATWGVGP
+550 QPFQLESPAT
-565 RPSEEACKNTKRD
+565 
-578 T
+578 

>member
-8 EVGKRRLF
+8 EVDRRRAL
-16 LENSDVKKALLG
+16 LEDLDVKKALLG
-28 RNRELAALL
+28 RTRELAALL
-37 AILQTATQSL
+37 AISQTATQSL
-47 ETEKIL
+47 ETDKIL

-74 DPEKKNL
+74 DAEKKNL
-81 IVRVARGLASPEFL
+81 IVRVARGLSSPEFL
-95 STSFS
+95 STSFPM
-100 LDSPDPIVGKTVFKT
+100 DSPDPIVGKIVFKT
-115 QKPYIGADIRKDP
+115 QKPYIGTDIRKDP

-152 RSMGFIAVGSK
+152 RAMGFIAVGSK

-168 TQREVRLLLAFSS
+168 TKREVRLLVAFSS

-236 SKEETIGQSLTIL
+236 SREETVGQSLTIL
-249 LPSHRAGELEE
+249 LPAQRTGELEE
-260 IRDKVRLA
+260 IRDKVRLT
-268 GVIRNLEVSRIRRDG
+268 GVIRNLEVRRIRKDG

-303 GFLHLARDI
+303 GFLHLARDV

-319 QRLKELDQMKSAFV
+319 QRLKELDKMKSAFV

-357 LLGDL
+357 LIGDL
-362 NEKQVGYLT
+362 NGKQVGYLT

-396 KINLRPTNLPLVTL
+396 KIDLRPANLPLVTL
-410 VKEAAESLKPVA
+410 VKEAAESLRPMA
-422 TEKLI
+422 AEKLI
-427 NLNVVCADSGVI
+427 NLTVMSADPGII
-439 AWADRDKVIQVLMNL
+439 AWADRDKVVQVLMNL

-461 TPPRGQ
+461 TPTGGK
-467 VTVAVKKNDVAWM
+467 VTIAVTKNSAAWM

-490 VPGEEVNKV
+490 IPAEEVNKV
-499 FGRFYQIDRTGKGTG
+499 FARFYQIGQAGTQKTQGTG

-527 GGKIWLESEVGKGS
+527 GGKIWVESEAGKGS
-541 TFCFTLPAE
+541 IFSFTLPAE
-550 QPFQLESPATWGVGP
+550 QPFQLESPVT
-565 RPSEEACKNTKRD
+565 
-578 T
+578 

>member
-8 EVGKRRLF
+8 EVDGRRAF
-16 LENSDVKKALLG
+16 LEDSDVKKALLG
-28 RNRELAALL
+28 RTRELAALL
-37 AILQTATQSL
+37 AISQTATQSL

-53 NDTLDKS
+53 SDTLDKS

-74 DPEKKNL
+74 DAGKKNL
-81 IVRVARGLASPEFL
+81 IVRVARGLSSPEFL
-95 STSFS
+95 STSFPM
-100 LDSPDPIVGKTVFKT
+100 DSPDPIVGKIVFKT
-115 QKPYIGADIRKDP
+115 QKPYIGTDIRKDP

-152 RSMGFIAVGSK
+152 RAMGFIAVGSK

-168 TQREVRLLLAFSS
+168 TKREVRLLVAFSS

-236 SKEETIGQSLTIL
+236 SKEETVGQSLTIL

-260 IRDKVRLA
+260 IRDKVRIT
-268 GVIRNLEVSRIRRDG
+268 GVIRNLEVRRIRKDG

-303 GFLHLARDI
+303 GFLHLARDV

-319 QRLKELDQMKSAFV
+319 QRLKELDKMKSAFV

-357 LLGDL
+357 LIGDL
-362 NEKQVGYLT
+362 NAKQVGYLT

-396 KINLRPTNLPLVTL
+396 KIDLRPVNIPLVTL
-410 VKEAAESLKPVA
+410 VKDAAESLRPVA
-422 TEKLI
+422 AEKLI
-427 NLNVVCADSGVI
+427 NLTVMSADPGVI

-461 TPPRGQ
+461 TPTRGE
-467 VTVAVKKNDVAWM
+467 VTVAVAKNSAAWM

-490 VPGEEVNKV
+490 IPAEEVNKV
-499 FGRFYQIDRTGKGTG
+499 FGRFYQIGQAGTQKTQGTG

-527 GGKIWLESEVGKGS
+527 GGKIWVESEAGKGS
-541 TFCFTLPAE
+541 TFSFTLPAE
-550 QPFQLESPATWGVGP
+550 QPFQLESPAT
-565 RPSEEACKNTKRD
+565 
-578 T
+578 

>member
-8 EVGKRRLF
+8 EVDRRRAL
-16 LENSDVKKALLG
+16 LEDLDVKKALLG
-28 RNRELAALL
+28 RTRELAALL
-37 AILQTATQSL
+37 AISQTATQSL

-74 DPEKKNL
+74 DAEKKNL
-81 IVRVARGLASPEFL
+81 IVRVARGLSSPEFL
-95 STSFS
+95 STSFPM
-100 LDSPDPIVGKTVFKT
+100 DSPDPIVGKIVFKT
-115 QKPYIGADIRKDP
+115 QKPYIGTDIRKDP

-152 RSMGFIAVGSK
+152 RAMGFIAVGSK

-168 TQREVRLLLAFSS
+168 TKREVRLLVAFSS

-236 SKEETIGQSLTIL
+236 SREETVGQSLTIL
-249 LPSHRAGELEE
+249 LPAQRTGELEE
-260 IRDKVRLA
+260 IRDKVRLT
-268 GVIRNLEVSRIRRDG
+268 GVIRNLEVRRIRKDG

-303 GFLHLARDI
+303 GFLHLARDV

-319 QRLKELDQMKSAFV
+319 QRLKELDKMKSAFV

-357 LLGDL
+357 LIGDL
-362 NEKQVGYLT
+362 NGKQVGYLT

-396 KINLRPTNLPLVTL
+396 KIDLRPANLPLVTL

-422 TEKLI
+422 EEKLI
-427 NLNVVCADSGVI
+427 NLTVMSADPGII
-439 AWADRDKVIQVLMNL
+439 AWADRDKVVQVLMNL

-461 TPPRGQ
+461 TPTGGK
-467 VTVAVKKNDVAWM
+467 VTIAVTKNSAAWM

-490 VPGEEVNKV
+490 IPAEEVNKV
-499 FGRFYQIDRTGKGTG
+499 FARFYQIGQAGTQKTQGTG

-527 GGKIWLESEVGKGS
+527 GGKIWVESEAGKGS
-541 TFCFTLPAE
+541 IFSFTLPAE
-550 QPFQLESPATWGVGP
+550 QPFQLESPAI
-565 RPSEEACKNTKRD
+565 
-578 T
+578 

>member
-8 EVGKRRLF
+8 EVDRRRAL
-16 LENSDVKKALLG
+16 LEDLDVKKALLG
-28 RNRELAALL
+28 RTRELAALL
-37 AILQTATQSL
+37 AISQTATQSL

-74 DPEKKNL
+74 DAEKKNL
-81 IVRVARGLASPEFL
+81 IVRVARGLSSPEFL
-95 STSFS
+95 STSFPM
-100 LDSPDPIVGKTVFKT
+100 DSPDPIVGKIVFKT
-115 QKPYIGADIRKDP
+115 QKPYIGTDIRKDP

-152 RSMGFIAVGSK
+152 RAMGFIAVGSK

-168 TQREVRLLLAFSS
+168 TKREVRLLVAFSS

-236 SKEETIGQSLTIL
+236 SREETVGQSLTIL
-249 LPSHRAGELEE
+249 LPAQRTGELEE
-260 IRDKVRLA
+260 IRDKVRLT
-268 GVIRNLEVSRIRRDG
+268 GVIRNLEVRRIRKDG

-303 GFLHLARDI
+303 GFLHLARDV

-319 QRLKELDQMKSAFV
+319 QRLKELDKMKSAFV

-357 LLGDL
+357 LIGDL
-362 NEKQVGYLT
+362 NGKQVGYLT

-396 KINLRPTNLPLVTL
+396 KIDLRPANLPLVTL
-410 VKEAAESLKPVA
+410 VKEAAESLRPVA
-422 TEKLI
+422 AEKLI
-427 NLNVVCADSGVI
+427 NLTVMSADPGII
-439 AWADRDKVIQVLMNL
+439 AWADRDKVVQVLMNL

-461 TPPRGQ
+461 TPTGGK
-467 VTVAVKKNDVAWM
+467 VTIAVTKNSAAWM

-490 VPGEEVNKV
+490 IPAEEVNKV
-499 FGRFYQIDRTGKGTG
+499 FARFYQIGQAGTQKTQGTG

-527 GGKIWLESEVGKGS
+527 GGKIWVESEAGKGS
-541 TFCFTLPAE
+541 IFSFTLPAE
-550 QPFQLESPATWGVGP
+550 QPFQLESPAI
-565 RPSEEACKNTKRD
+565 
-578 T
+578 

>member
-8 EVGKRRLF
+8 EVDRRRAL
-16 LENSDVKKALLG
+16 LEDLDVKKALLG
-28 RNRELAALL
+28 RTRELAALL
-37 AILQTATQSL
+37 AISQTATQSL

-74 DPEKKNL
+74 DAEKKNL
-81 IVRVARGLASPEFL
+81 IVRVARGLSSPEFL
-95 STSFS
+95 STSFP
-100 LDSPDPIVGKTVFKT
+100 LDSPDPIVGKIVFKT
-115 QKPYIGADIRKDP
+115 QKPYIGTDIRKDP

-152 RSMGFIAVGSK
+152 RAMGFIAVGSK

-168 TQREVRLLLAFSS
+168 TKREVRLLVAFSS

-236 SKEETIGQSLTIL
+236 SREETVGQSLTIL
-249 LPSHRAGELEE
+249 LPAQRTGELEE
-260 IRDKVRLA
+260 IRDKVRLT
-268 GVIRNLEVSRIRRDG
+268 GVIRNLEVRRIRKDG

-303 GFLHLARDI
+303 GFLHLARDV

-319 QRLKELDQMKSAFV
+319 QRLKELDKMKSAFV

-357 LLGDL
+357 LIGDL
-362 NEKQVGYLT
+362 NGKQVGYLT

-396 KINLRPTNLPLVTL
+396 KIDLRPTKLPLVTL
-410 VKEAAESLKPVA
+410 VKEAAESLRPVA
-422 TEKLI
+422 AEKLI
-427 NLNVVCADSGVI
+427 NLTVMSADPGVI

-461 TPPRGQ
+461 TPTRGE
-467 VTVAVKKNDVAWM
+467 VTIAVAKNSAAWM

-490 VPGEEVNKV
+490 IPAEEVNKV
-499 FGRFYQIDRTGKGTG
+499 FGRFYQIGQAGTQKTQGTG

-527 GGKIWLESEVGKGS
+527 GGKIWVESAAGKGS
-541 TFCFTLPAE
+541 TFSFTLPAE
-550 QPFQLESPATWGVGP
+550 QPFQLESPAT
-565 RPSEEACKNTKRD
+565 
-578 T
+578 

>member
-8 EVGKRRLF
+8 EVDGRRAF
-16 LENSDVKKALLG
+16 LEDSDVKKALLG
-28 RNRELAALL
+28 RTRELAALL
-37 AILQTATQSL
+37 AISQTATQSL

-53 NDTLDKS
+53 SDTLDKS

-74 DPEKKNL
+74 DAGKKNL
-81 IVRVARGLASPEFL
+81 IVRVARGLSSPEFL
-95 STSFS
+95 STSFPM
-100 LDSPDPIVGKTVFKT
+100 DSPDPIVGKIVFKT
-115 QKPYIGADIRKDP
+115 QKPYIGTDIRKDP

-152 RSMGFIAVGSK
+152 RAMGFIAVGSK
-163 KLHKF
+163 KFHKF
-168 TQREVRLLLAFSS
+168 TKREVRLLVAFSS

-236 SKEETIGQSLTIL
+236 SKEETVGQSLTIL

-260 IRDKVRLA
+260 IRDKVRIT
-268 GVIRNLEVSRIRRDG
+268 GVIRNLEVRRIRKDG

-303 GFLHLARDI
+303 GFLHLARDV

-319 QRLKELDQMKSAFV
+319 QRLKELDKMKSAFV

-357 LLGDL
+357 LIGDL
-362 NEKQVGYLT
+362 NAKQVGYLT

-396 KINLRPTNLPLVTL
+396 KIDLRPANLPLVTL
-410 VKEAAESLKPVA
+410 VKEAAESLRPVA
-422 TEKLI
+422 AEKLI
-427 NLNVVCADSGVI
+427 NLTVMSADPGVI

-461 TPPRGQ
+461 TPTRGE
-467 VTVAVKKNDVAWM
+467 VTVAVAKNSAAWM

-490 VPGEEVNKV
+490 IPAEEVNKV
-499 FGRFYQIDRTGKGTG
+499 FGRFYQIGQAGTQKTQGTG

-527 GGKIWLESEVGKGS
+527 GGKIWVESEAGKGS
-541 TFCFTLPAE
+541 TFSFTLPAE
-550 QPFQLESPATWGVGP
+550 QPFQLESPAT
-565 RPSEEACKNTKRD
+565 
-578 T
+578 

>member
-16 LENSDVKKALLG
+16 LENSDVKKELLG

-74 DPEKKNL
+74 DPAKKNL
-81 IVRVARGLASPEFL
+81 IVRVARGLSSPEFL
-95 STSFS
+95 STSFP
-100 LDSPDPIVGKTVFKT
+100 LNSPDPIVGKIVFKT
-115 QKPYIGADIRKDP
+115 QKPYISSDIRKDP

-138 GVISLAMV
+138 GVISVAMI

-152 RSMGFIAVGSK
+152 RAMGFIAVGSK
-163 KLHKF
+163 RFHKF
-168 TQREVRLLLAFSS
+168 TQREIRLLLAFSS
-181 QLGSALENAQLYDE
+181 QLGSALENAHLYDE

-208 NAGDAIISTD
+208 NAGDAIISAD
-218 VEDRILT
+218 VEDRILS

-236 SKEETIGQSLTIL
+236 SKEETVGRSLRIL
-249 LPSHRAGELEE
+249 LPSNRAGELDE
-260 IRDKVRLA
+260 IRDKVRLT
-268 GVIRNLEVSRIRRDG
+268 GVIRNLEVSRIRKDG

-288 SLAVSPIRDKDDNVI
+288 SLAVSPIKDRDDNVI

-319 QRLKELDQMKSAFV
+319 QRLKELDEMKSAFV

-371 RIKSNSDRLARLI
+371 RIKSNTDRLARLI
-384 NDLLD
+384 SDLLD

-396 KINLRPTNLPLVTL
+396 KINLRLMNLPLVAL
-410 VKEAAESLKPVA
+410 VKEAAESLRPVA

-427 NLNVVCADSGVI
+427 HLKVVSADPRAI

-461 TPPRGQ
+461 TPPRGK
-467 VTVAVKKNDVAWM
+467 VTVTVTKNDTAWM
-480 QISVTDTGPG
+480 QISVTDSGPG
-490 VPGEEVNKV
+490 IPAEEVNNV
-499 FGRFYQIDRTGKGTG
+499 FGRFYQIDRAGRQKIQGTG

-527 GGKIWLESEVGKGS
+527 GGKIWVESEVGKGS
-541 TFCFTLPAE
+541 TFSFTLPAE
-550 QPFQLESPATWGVGP
+550 QPFQFESPAT
-565 RPSEEACKNTKRD
+565 
-578 T
+578 

>member
-8 EVGKRRLF
+8 EVDGRRAF
-16 LENSDVKKALLG
+16 LEDSDVKKALLG
-28 RNRELAALL
+28 RTRELAALL
-37 AILQTATQSL
+37 AISQTATQSL

-53 NDTLDKS
+53 SDTLDKS

-74 DPEKKNL
+74 DAGKKNL
-81 IVRVARGLASPEFL
+81 IVRVARGLSSPEFL
-95 STSFS
+95 STSFPM
-100 LDSPDPIVGKTVFKT
+100 DSPDPIVGKIVFKT
-115 QKPYIGADIRKDP
+115 QKPYIGTDIRKDP

-152 RSMGFIAVGSK
+152 RAMGFIAVGSK
-163 KLHKF
+163 KFHKF
-168 TQREVRLLLAFSS
+168 TKREVRLLVAFSS

-195 VNKEKAY
+195 VNKERAY

-236 SKEETIGQSLTIL
+236 SKEETVGQSLTIL

-260 IRDKVRLA
+260 IRDKVRIT
-268 GVIRNLEVSRIRRDG
+268 GVIRNLEVRRIRKDG

-303 GFLHLARDI
+303 GFLHLARDV

-319 QRLKELDQMKSAFV
+319 QRLKELDKMKSAFV

-357 LLGDL
+357 LIGDL
-362 NEKQVGYLT
+362 NAKQVGYLT

-396 KINLRPTNLPLVTL
+396 KIDLRPANIPLVTL
-410 VKEAAESLKPVA
+410 VKEAAESLRPVA
-422 TEKLI
+422 AEKLI
-427 NLNVVCADSGVI
+427 NLTVMSVDPGVI

-461 TPPRGQ
+461 TPTRGE
-467 VTVAVKKNDVAWM
+467 VTVAVAKNSAAWM

-490 VPGEEVNKV
+490 IPAEEVNKV
-499 FGRFYQIDRTGKGTG
+499 FGRFYQIGQAGTQKTQGTG

-527 GGKIWLESEVGKGS
+527 GGKIWVESEAGKGS
-541 TFCFTLPAE
+541 TFSFTLPAE
-550 QPFQLESPATWGVGP
+550 QPFQLESPAT
-565 RPSEEACKNTKRD
+565 
-578 T
+578 

>member
-8 EVGKRRLF
+8 EVDGRRAF
-16 LENSDVKKALLG
+16 LEDSDVKKALLG
-28 RNRELAALL
+28 RTRELAALL
-37 AILQTATQSL
+37 AISQTATQSL

-53 NDTLDKS
+53 SDTLDKS

-74 DPEKKNL
+74 DAGKKNL
-81 IVRVARGLASPEFL
+81 IVRVARGLSSPEFL
-95 STSFS
+95 STSFPM
-100 LDSPDPIVGKTVFKT
+100 DSPDPIVGKIVFKT
-115 QKPYIGADIRKDP
+115 QKPYIGTDIRKDP

-152 RSMGFIAVGSK
+152 RAMGFIAVGSK
-163 KLHKF
+163 KFHKF
-168 TQREVRLLLAFSS
+168 TKREVRLLVAFSS

-236 SKEETIGQSLTIL
+236 SKEETVGQSLTIL

-260 IRDKVRLA
+260 IRDKVRIT
-268 GVIRNLEVSRIRRDG
+268 GVIRNLEVRRIRKDG

-303 GFLHLARDI
+303 GFLHLARDV

-319 QRLKELDQMKSAFV
+319 QRLKELDKMKSAFV

-342 PLTAIKASADNMLDR
+342 PLTSIKASADNMLDR
-357 LLGDL
+357 LIGDL
-362 NEKQVGYLT
+362 NAKQVGYLT

-396 KINLRPTNLPLVTL
+396 KIDLRPANIPLVTL
-410 VKEAAESLKPVA
+410 VKEAAESLRPVA
-422 TEKLI
+422 AEKLI
-427 NLNVVCADSGVI
+427 NLTVMSADPGVI

-461 TPPRGQ
+461 TPTRGE
-467 VTVAVKKNDVAWM
+467 VTVAVAKNSAAWM

-490 VPGEEVNKV
+490 IPAEEVNKV
-499 FGRFYQIDRTGKGTG
+499 FGRFYQIGQAGTQKTQGTG

-527 GGKIWLESEVGKGS
+527 GGKIWVESEAGKGS
-541 TFCFTLPAE
+541 TFSFTLPAE
-550 QPFQLESPATWGVGP
+550 QPFQLESPAT
-565 RPSEEACKNTKRD
+565 
-578 T
+578 